1 MNTDMSR
8 RQFVG
13 LAGSL
18 ATVLGLGLVGC
29 GGGAGKG
36 SAAGSAAAKDVK
48 GAAESKKLVVGFD
61 KSYPPYGFVGDD
73 GEYTG
78 FDLDLAKAVA
88 DKQGWEGKYE
98 AIDWDAKD
106 TLLNSGAINCI
117 WNGFTYTGRE
127 TDYTFS
133 DPYVDNSIVMVVKAD
148 SGITSL
154 ADLAGKSVMAQA
166 ASSAVDAIN
175 ENEDFKASLKEV
187 VELGDYN
194 MGFMDLAQGT
204 VDAVAADLGV
214 AQYQI
219 ANNDGDYVI
228 LDEPLSTEQYAIG
241 FLKGN
246 TELRDA
252 VNAELLKMA
261 EDGTMLEIAQ
271 KYVDQGL
278 VLDSLCLIN
287 K

>member
-18 ATVLGLGLVGC
+18 AAVLGLGLVGC

-88 DKQGWEGKYE
+88 DKQGWEVKYE

-117 WNGFTYTGRE
+117 WNGFTMEGRE
-127 TDYTFS
+127 DGYTFS
-133 DPYVDNSIVMVVKAD
+133 EPYMLNEQVLVVKKDAD
-148 SGITSL
+148 IKSWD
-154 ADLAGKSVMAQA
+154 DLAGKTVITQTDSAAQD
-166 ASSAVDAIN
+166 VL
-175 ENEDFKASLKEV
+175 E
-187 VELGDYN
+187 GDQK
-194 MGFMDLAQGT
+194 DLAATFATLDTIGEYNTAFMQLESGA
-204 VDAVAADLGV
+204 VDAVACDLRLPS
-214 AQYQI
+214 I
-219 ANNDGDYVI
+219 SLPPSPMPI
-228 LDEPLSTEQYAIG
+228 RSSTSRCPAS
-241 FLKGN
+241 
-246 TELRDA
+246 TTPSALRRA
-252 VNAELLKMA
+252 
-261 EDGTMLEIAQ
+261 TP
-271 KYVDQGL
+271 
-278 VLDSLCLIN
+278 SRPTP
-287 K
+287 

>member
-29 GGGAGKG
+29 SGGAGKG

-88 DKQGWEGKYE
+88 DKQGWDVDYE

-117 WNGFTYTGRE
+117 WNGFTMEGRE
-127 TDYTFS
+127 DDYTFS
-133 DPYVDNSIVMVVKAD
+133 EPYMLNEQVLVVKKDA
-148 SGITSL
+148 GIKSWD
-154 ADLAGKSVMAQA
+154 DLAGKTVITQTDSAAQDVLEGDQKDRPRRLPRSIPSVSTTRRLCSSRVVRSMPLPVTSRSLSISWPPSPMPIRSLMSRCPANTTPSA
-166 ASSAVDAIN
+166 LRRATASRP
-175 ENEDFKASLKEV
+175 
-187 VELGDYN
+187 
-194 MGFMDLAQGT
+194 T
-204 VDAVAADLGV
+204 
-214 AQYQI
+214 
-219 ANNDGDYVI
+219 
-228 LDEPLSTEQYAIG
+228 P
-241 FLKGN
+241 
-246 TELRDA
+246 
-252 VNAELLKMA
+252 
-261 EDGTMLEIAQ
+261 
-271 KYVDQGL
+271 
-278 VLDSLCLIN
+278 
-287 K
+287 

>member
-36 SAAGSAAAKDVK
+36 SAAGSTAAKDVK

-88 DKQGWEGKYE
+88 DKQGWEVDYE

-117 WNGFTYTGRE
+117 WNGFTMEGRE
-127 TDYTFS
+127 DDYTFS
-133 DPYVDNSIVMVVKAD
+133 EPYMLNEQVLVVKKDA
-148 SGITSL
+148 GIKGCSL
-154 ADLAGKSVMAQA
+154 RAARSMPWLATFRLPSISLPPSPMPIRSLMSRCP
-166 ASSAVDAIN
+166 ASTTPSA
-175 ENEDFKASLKEV
+175 
-187 VELGDYN
+187 
-194 MGFMDLAQGT
+194 
-204 VDAVAADLGV
+204 
-214 AQYQI
+214 
-219 ANNDGDYVI
+219 
-228 LDEPLSTEQYAIG
+228 
-241 FLKGN
+241 
-246 TELRDA
+246 LRRA
-252 VNAELLKMA
+252 
-261 EDGTMLEIAQ
+261 TP
-271 KYVDQGL
+271 
-278 VLDSLCLIN
+278 SRPTP
-287 K
+287 